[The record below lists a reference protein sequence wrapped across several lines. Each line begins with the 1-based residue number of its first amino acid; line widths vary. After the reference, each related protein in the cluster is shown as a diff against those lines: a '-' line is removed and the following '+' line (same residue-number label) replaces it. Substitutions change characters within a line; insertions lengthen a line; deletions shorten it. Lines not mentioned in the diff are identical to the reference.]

1 MRITKELLASSARKY
16 KSKPFQIKIFKNE
29 SKNEQKQANS
39 EQNLNEAVT
48 AVKPLIPIYTKHNGN
63 EESNSIHRENEMKI
77 QMLSKPLYDQIFRNC
92 KNESIDDNVI
102 DRYLLRILNKQQKMY
117 FFNIG
122 KLQISKYFAF
132 TRH

>member
-16 KSKPFQIKIFKNE
+16 KSKTFQIKIFKNK

-39 EQNLNEAVT
+39 EQNLNK
-48 AVKPLIPIYTKHNGN
+48 AVKPSIPIYTKHNGN